1 MTNLKYFGILAGLA
15 FGLVWVWQGVG
26 AAFIVLSFALL
37 GWLVEVAISIGRRA
51 ASGEINME
59 AVKQLIS
66 AVFSGARR
74 S

>member
-1 MTNLKYFGILAGLA
+1 MTNLKYFGILAGLV

-37 GWLVEVAISIGRRA
+37 GWLVEIAISIGRRI
-51 ASGEINME
+51 ASGELNTG
-59 AVKQLIS
+59 AVRQLI
-66 AVFSGARR
+66 AMIFSGARR